1 MIEAKDVNLHINEKY
16 PPMKRIIIYIIGA
29 VSAVGMHAADGD
41 LFPYPK
47 PTDDMTTLVER
58 CDYLVSQ
65 FWKRCDFKSAMSK
78 KDALNS
84 TFGDWISFMPYAN
97 ADTVHAAIDR
107 LLASVAK
114 SGPHTLEL
122 ARMAESWAHSDSA
135 DVYSDEIFLPFAKAA
150 AAHKKIKAEDRSHF
164 ATQAQIIEN
173 TETGKPLRH
182 LEYVTPQGETRNID
196 NLHTQMILVIF
207 GRYDSDAANLARVRL
222 SADINAT
229 ALIRAGLLT
238 VIYLQPGE
246 ATDEWKAAAAGYPED
261 WTIGASPDAREYFPL
276 RTSPAIYLLDARHKI
291 LLKEVQIDGLLA
303 ALTTLRQNTGI

>member
-1 MIEAKDVNLHINEKY
+1 
-16 PPMKRIIIYIIGA
+16 MKRIIIYIICA
-29 VSAVGMHAADGD
+29 ISALGMRAADGD

-47 PTDDMTTLVER
+47 PTDDMETLVER
-58 CDYLVSQ
+58 CDFLVSQ

-78 KDALNS
+78 KETLNS
-84 TFGDWISFMPYAN
+84 TFGDWISFMPFAS
-97 ADTVHAAIDR
+97 ADTVHSSIDR
-107 LLASVAK
+107 LLASVSK
-114 SGPHTLEL
+114 SGPYTLEL
-122 ARMAESWAHSDSA
+122 ARMAESWVHSDSA

-150 AAHKKIKAEDRSHF
+150 AAHKKIKAEDRKHF
-164 ATQAQIIEN
+164 AIQAQIIEN
-173 TETGKPLRH
+173 TQNGKPMRH
-182 LEYVTPQGETRNID
+182 LEYVTPQGEKGSID
-196 NLHTQMILVIF
+196 GLHTQMILVVF

-246 ATDEWKAAAAGYPED
+246 ATDEWKAAAAGYPDD
-261 WTIGASPDAREYFPL
+261 WIIGASSDAREYFPL

-291 LLKEVQIDGLLA
+291 LLKEVYIDGLLS